1 MPITFEQTSDSDSRS
16 LPENRPRPISRQN
29 SSRGT
34 SPEYVPA
41 PLARSESELRIQERG
56 RTEQGRRI
64 VRVGN
69 HRVVQPRRGPTPPP
83 SYAADRRAALREH
96 WRLRPDVIA
105 EGEVAADIQP
115 DLEQNG
121 LPSTRGVWTQYVQ
134 GVSEEFYVKLQR
146 GIGRAAHLDSHPSEE
161 YGGTVVQ
168 AVVPAYRRRIQD
180 TPLPHSANPFLA
192 PEEGQVRG
200 QVGEE
205 NALVYP
211 ENLQVH
217 WAFHRSYVLPSA
229 KLHMYSMPH
238 AQANF
243 IGKDLPSLH
252 YEDPALVTI
261 PAFWIDAAPEI
272 YQPASRWRHPLYAA
286 HRFSG
291 AVPTLRD
298 WHDWLE
304 VNFRYTWKQRT
315 QRAQYSIPACMER
328 PSLLFEESRDLW
340 VAHTTLIRLDMAD
353 YQNGAF
359 SFHGLQP
366 HWPSSQDRCDNLAL
380 LHDRHEAGREGDEA
394 IDVDAE
400 QSDSR
405 IPGGALD

>member
-1 MPITFEQTSDSDSRS
+1 
-16 LPENRPRPISRQN
+16 
-29 SSRGT
+29 
-34 SPEYVPA
+34 
-41 PLARSESELRIQERG
+41 
-56 RTEQGRRI
+56 
-64 VRVGN
+64 
-69 HRVVQPRRGPTPPP
+69 
-83 SYAADRRAALREH
+83 
-96 WRLRPDVIA
+96 VIA

-121 LPSTRGVWTQYVQ
+121 PPSTGGVWTQYVQ
-134 GVSEEFYVKLQR
+134 GVWEEFYVELRR

-168 AVVPAYRRRIQD
+168 AVVPAYRRRIED
-180 TPLPHSANPFLA
+180 TPLPLSANPFLA

-217 WAFHRSYVLPSA
+217 WAFHGSYILPSA
-229 KLHMYSMPH
+229 KLHMYSTPH
-238 AQANF
+238 ARANF

-252 YEDPALVTI
+252 YEDPALATV

-291 AVPTLRD
+291 AIPTLRD

-315 QRAQYSIPACMER
+315 R
-328 PSLLFEESRDLW
+328 
-340 VAHTTLIRLDMAD
+340 
-353 YQNGAF
+353 
-359 SFHGLQP
+359 
-366 HWPSSQDRCDNLAL
+366 
-380 LHDRHEAGREGDEA
+380 
-394 IDVDAE
+394 
-400 QSDSR
+400 
-405 IPGGALD
+405 